1 MTLDVLHF
9 IDNKGGNAEQIRES
23 QRKRGLSV
31 ELVDE
36 VIQMYTDW
44 VKMDYDASQFSKEVN
59 AVQKEIAAKKKA
71 KENADELVAK
81 KKDLDAKVI
90 AKRQEAKEQEQKM
103 RQRAGNVGNIVGK
116 DAPVSLTEDD
126 NVTVRTYH
134 PDGEGVQVEKK
145 TDIMP
150 HHEVLLR
157 LDAMDLERG
166 SKNVGHRGYYLTND
180 GIDLNQALINYG
192 LDFLRKREYKKIQ
205 PPFMINKDVMA
216 KTAQLDQFDEE
227 LYKVIAD
234 DDEKYLIATSE
245 QPISAFHSDEW
256 FESPETQLP
265 IKYAGYSTCFR
276 KEAGASGRD
285 MWGIF
290 RVHQFEKVE
299 QFCITD
305 PEKSWEMFD
314 QMIATSEDFYK
325 SLKIPYRVVAIVSGA
340 LNLAAA
346 QKYDL
351 EAWFPF
357 QGAFKELVSCSN
369 CTDYQSRRLEVRC
382 GLRTKDQTRKLYV
395 HMLNG
400 TLCATERALCCV
412 AENYQTPEGLIV
424 PEVLRPY
431 MQGRDFL
438 PWVKEL
444 PKGLHRKQIGR
455 KRRYSS
461 TEPDEDESSSSAPK
475 RHRLDTIEP
484 EQGASRQEEG
494 EGVKEV
500 TEGVQGV
507 EIEAEKKTIDEIA
520 VAVPAAA
527 VPLPDSP
534 VLEAQQESTE
544 VMDASE
550 DVVSAQEPVEEKDD
564 ADVVVPSEEATEL
577 VLENDVHVEKSEES
591 TSAAPAS
598 VVVSVSATES
608 DAPLEEQDEAVTAS
622 TEQVIQKEA
631 LSTKIIETV
640 SAQDH

>member
-9 IDNKGGNAEQIRES
+9 IDNKGGNAEEIRES

-36 VIQMYTDW
+36 IIQMYADW
-44 VKMDYDASQFSKEVN
+44 VKMDYDASQLNKEVN
-59 AVQKEIAAKKKA
+59 AIQKEIGAKKKA

-81 KKDLDAKVI
+81 KKELDAKVI
-90 AKRQEAKEQEQKM
+90 VKKQESKDFEQKL
-103 RQRAGNVGNIVGK
+103 RARASNVGNIVGK
-116 DAPVSLTEDD
+116 DVPVSLTEDD
-126 NVTVRTYH
+126 NKTIRTFH
-134 PDGEGVQVEKK
+134 PDGEGAQVEKK
-145 TDIMP
+145 ADIMP

-166 SKNVGHRGYYLTND
+166 AKNVGHRGYYLTND

-192 LDFLRKREYKKIQ
+192 LDFLRKRGYKKIQ
-205 PPFMINKDVMA
+205 PPFMMNKDVMA

-227 LYKVIAD
+227 LYKVIAH

-299 QFCITD
+299 QFCITE
-305 PEKSWEMFD
+305 PEKSWEVFD
-314 QMIATSEDFYK
+314 QMIAASEEFYQ

-346 QKYDL
+346 QKFDL

-357 QGAFKELVSCSN
+357 QGAYKELVSCSN
-369 CTDYQSRRLEVRC
+369 CTDYQARRLEVRC
-382 GLRTKDQTRKLYV
+382 GLKTKDQTRKVYV

-400 TLCATERALCCV
+400 TLCATERALCCIV
-412 AENYQTPEGLIV
+412 ENYQTPEGLVI

-444 PKGLHRKQIGR
+444 PKNLQRKQ
-455 KRRYSS
+455 
-461 TEPDEDESSSSAPK
+461 
-475 RHRLDTIEP
+475 
-484 EQGASRQEEG
+484 
-494 EGVKEV
+494 V
-500 TEGVQGV
+500 
-507 EIEAEKKTIDEIA
+507 
-520 VAVPAAA
+520 
-527 VPLPDSP
+527 
-534 VLEAQQESTE
+534 
-544 VMDASE
+544 
-550 DVVSAQEPVEEKDD
+550 
-564 ADVVVPSEEATEL
+564 
-577 VLENDVHVEKSEES
+577 
-591 TSAAPAS
+591 
-598 VVVSVSATES
+598 
-608 DAPLEEQDEAVTAS
+608 
-622 TEQVIQKEA
+622 
-631 LSTKIIETV
+631 
-640 SAQDH
+640 